1 MSRSFS
7 KTFSCEF
14 ELQRYPLDI
23 QICTMELKT
32 DSDSGHDIQL
42 NPKILEFI
50 GSYSLGESKIK
61 NYKIHQEKNKK
72 NKITVLITFER
83 QLIFMIMNA
92 FLPTILI
99 NIVSIIFS
107 FEKMLIWL
115 FLLKN
120 VLLFPDLYWK

>member
-1 MSRSFS
+1 
-7 KTFSCEF
+7 
-14 ELQRYPLDI
+14 
-23 QICTMELKT
+23 MELKT

-83 QLIFMIMNA
+83 QLIYMIMNA

-107 FEKMLIWL
+107 FK
-115 FLLKN
+115 KN
-120 VLLFPDLYWK
+120 VHLAFSFEKCFAISRFVLEVITTLRAILKQL

>member
-1 MSRSFS
+1 
-7 KTFSCEF
+7 
-14 ELQRYPLDI
+14 
-23 QICTMELKT
+23 MELKT

-83 QLIFMIMNA
+83 QLIYMIMNA

-107 FEKMLIWL
+107 FKKNANLA
-115 FLLKN
+115 FSLKKCFAISRF
-120 VLLFPDLYWK
+120 VLEVITTLRAILKQL

>member
-1 MSRSFS
+1 
-7 KTFSCEF
+7 
-14 ELQRYPLDI
+14 
-23 QICTMELKT
+23 MELKT

-83 QLIFMIMNA
+83 QLIYMIMNA

-107 FEKMLIWL
+107 FK
-115 FLLKN
+115 K
-120 VLLFPDLYWK
+120 KC

>member
-23 QICTMELKT
+23 QICAMELKT
-32 DSDSGHDIQL
+32 DNESGHDIQL
-42 NPKILEFI
+42 NPKILDFI
-50 GSYSLGESKIK
+50 GSYSLGDSKIK
-61 NYKIHQEKNKK
+61 SYQIHQEKNKK

-83 QLIFMIMNA
+83 QLIYMIMNA

-99 NIVSIIFS
+99 NIVSMIYI
-107 FEKMLIWL
+107 KKLI
-115 FLLKN
+115 
-120 VLLFPDLYWK
+120 

>member
-83 QLIFMIMNA
+83 QLIYMIMNA

-99 NIVSIIFS
+99 NIVSTYNF
-107 FEKMLIWL
+107 F
-115 FLLKN
+115 FLKIC
-120 VLLFPDLYWK
+120 